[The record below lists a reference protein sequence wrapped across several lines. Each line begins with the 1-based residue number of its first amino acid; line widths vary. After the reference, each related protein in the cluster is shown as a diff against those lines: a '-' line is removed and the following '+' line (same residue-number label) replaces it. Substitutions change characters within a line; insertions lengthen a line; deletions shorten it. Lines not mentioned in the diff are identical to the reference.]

1 MGNVLASPGKVRS
14 GKSYHMDNSFPTTKI
29 PTSKSTIGFRDKSI
43 ANPSTIFKGGF
54 INSLSLKKLN
64 ISSNKKK
71 SHTQNNTMSTMC
83 GNHQTFNGINQPI
96 STVSGITNEYNYQ
109 EVFANQNAENSHL
122 TKQPPAPIHHH
133 SRISS
138 KNLTKSMSCYT
149 LKFNA
154 KSDQDHSNSREYKK
168 TVIHAS
174 TSELLKC
181 LGYFVCQECHK
192 LEHLQPESI
201 VSWIRALDRSLI
213 LQGWSEI
220 AFINPANVVFLY
232 MLVKNTINDSIKS
245 ERELQCVVL
254 TCLYLAYSYM
264 GNEISYPLKPFLVDE
279 NRDIFWDRCLSIVN
293 RCSWTMLNLNSNSNE
308 FTEVFSQLKAYYPS

>member
-14 GKSYHMDNSFPTTKI
+14 NKTYHIDSFPTTKI
-29 PTSKSTIGFRDKSI
+29 PTSKSTIGFRDKS
-43 ANPSTIFKGGF
+43 NPNQNNIFKGGF

-64 ISSNKKK
+64 INSNKKK
-71 SHTQNNTMSTMC
+71 NHHIQNTGTNACS
-83 GNHQTFNGINQPI
+83 NHQTSNGVNQPI
-96 STVSGITNEYNYQ
+96 STISGITNESAFQ
-109 EVFANQNAENSHL
+109 EVFANQNVGHL
-122 TKQPPAPIHHH
+122 PLAKQPPAPIHHH

-149 LKFNA
+149 LKFNS
-154 KSDQDHSNSREYKK
+154 KSDQDHNNREYKK

-181 LGYFVCQECHK
+181 LGYFVCQECYK

-232 MLVKNTINDSIKS
+232 MLVKNTIDDSIKS

-264 GNEISYPLKPFLVDE
+264 GNEISYPLKPFLIDE
-279 NRDIFWDRCLSIVN
+279 NRDIFWERCLSIVN
-293 RCSWTMLNLNSNSNE
+293 HCSSTMLNLNSNSNE
-308 FTEVFSQLKAYYPS
+308 FTEVFSQLKAYSSC